1 MFSAPFCST
10 NSPDFRPPLS
20 VTLCRTRPIAQGVN
34 DLVSAFCGGVL
45 VSAFCKAAN
54 KSLFAGVVVGV
65 EDASKGIAEASV
77 VFVVGVERVVVGAPT
92 VARLSS
98 AAN

>member
-54 KSLFAGVVVGV
+54 KSLFAGVAVGV
-65 EDASKGIAEASV
+65 VDVVKGVAASV
-77 VFVVGVERVVVGAPT
+77 VVAAGVIVVVGAPT
-92 VARLSS
+92 VARLSR